1 MNKDA
6 AATVAAASAVRDEPQ
21 PSEAE
26 QDPATAN
33 AEATT
38 PARTVKQ
45 ASKKLRITL
54 LIHPDFVPPE
64 DLATIDAAE
73 AHRVKTEISIP
84 AALKALGHEVT
95 QLAVR
100 DELAEVRRAVEEGKP
115 DIIFNL
121 LEEFHGS
128 VLMDHHVVSYLEL
141 LRAKY
146 TGCGPRG
153 LVLARDKALSKAIA
167 AHHRIR
173 APGFVVFK
181 RGRTARRPRRLAF
194 PLIVK
199 SLTAD
204 SSLGISRA
212 SLVRDDE
219 HLIERVRFIHERI
232 HSDAIVEEFVAGR
245 EVYVS
250 LLGND
255 RVTALPPNELLV
267 EKQGPG
273 DDLIVTEKLKHDI
286 RYQAERGVSV
296 VPAELTPD
304 TRARL
309 LHQSKRIYK
318 LLQLDGYARIDW
330 RLREDG
336 ELYFLEA
343 NPNPEIAR
351 GEEFADSAQAAGLDY
366 EALVQRILALGLAR

>member
-1 MNKDA
+1 VKASGARSEAPPSERGSPNEPVAAEA
-6 AATVAAASAVRDEPQ
+6 AADSAPDRHARRARKAVKRLRVTMLLHRDF
-21 PSEAE
+21 
-26 QDPATAN
+26 
-33 AEATT
+33 
-38 PARTVKQ
+38 
-45 ASKKLRITL
+45 L
-54 LIHPDFVPPE
+54 PPE
-64 DLATIDAAE
+64 DLTTIDAAE
-73 AHRVKTEISIP
+73 AHRVKTEISVR
-84 AALKALGHEVT
+84 AALNTLGHEVT
-95 QLAVR
+95 LLAVH

-115 DIIFNL
+115 DIVFNL
-121 LEEFHGS
+121 LEEFQGS
-128 VLMDHHVVSYLEL
+128 VLFDHHVVSFLEL

-173 APGFVVFK
+173 APGFAVIK
-181 RGRTARRPRRLAF
+181 RSRGVRKLRLRRLAY

-219 HLIERVRFIHERI
+219 HLAERVRFIHERI
-232 HSDAIVEEFVAGR
+232 GSDAIVEEFVAGR
-245 EVYVS
+245 EIYVS
-250 LLGND
+250 LLGNE

-267 EKQGPG
+267 EKLDPK
-273 DDLIVTEKLKHDI
+273 DDLIVTEKLKHDL
-286 RYQAERGVSV
+286 RYQVDRGVEV
-296 VPAELTPD
+296 VPAQLAPE

-309 LHQSKRIYK
+309 IHQSKRLYK
-318 LLQLDGYARIDW
+318 LLHLDGYARLDW

-336 ELYFLEA
+336 ALYFLEA

-351 GEEFADSAQAAGLDY
+351 GEEFADSAQAAGIGY
-366 EALVQRILALGLAR
+366 ETLVQRILALGLAR

>member
-1 MNKDA
+1 MKKAAPSEPDA
-6 AATVAAASAVRDEPQ
+6 AAESAESASAAQVPR
-21 PSEAE
+21 
-26 QDPATAN
+26 
-33 AEATT
+33 
-38 PARTVKQ
+38 RRR
-45 ASKKLRITL
+45 ASKKLRVIVL
-54 LIHPDFVPPE
+54 LHRDFLPPDDV
-64 DLATIDAAE
+64 ASIDAAE
-73 AHRVKTEISIP
+73 AHRVKTEISVR
-84 AALKALGHEVT
+84 AALRDLGHDVT
-95 QLAVR
+95 LLGVH

-115 DIIFNL
+115 DIVFNL
-121 LEEFHGS
+121 LEEFQGS
-128 VLMDHHVVSYLEL
+128 VLFDHHVVSFLEL

-173 APGFVVFK
+173 APGFAVIK
-181 RGRTARRPRRLAF
+181 RSRGARKLRLTRLTY
-194 PLIVK
+194 PMIVK

-219 HLIERVRFIHERI
+219 HLSERVRFVHERI
-232 HSDAIVEEFVAGR
+232 GSDAIVEEFVAGR
-245 EVYVS
+245 EIYVS
-250 LLGND
+250 LLGNE

-267 EKQGPG
+267 EKQGPNE
-273 DDLIVTEKLKHDI
+273 DLIVTEKLKHDL
-286 RYQAERGVSV
+286 RYQVDRGVEV
-296 VPAELTPD
+296 VPAELAPE

-309 LHQSKRIYK
+309 LHQSKRLYK
-318 LLQLDGYARIDW
+318 LLHLDGYARLDW

-336 ELYFLEA
+336 ALYFLEA

-351 GEEFADSAQAAGLDY
+351 GEEFADSAQAAGIGY

>member
-1 MNKDA
+1 MTKDA
-6 AATVAAASAVRDEPQ
+6 AAAATASEETGEPQ
-21 PSEAE
+21 ASEVSKVA
-26 QDPATAN
+26 
-33 AEATT
+33 
-38 PARTVKQ
+38 PARRVKQ
-45 ASKKLRITL
+45 PNKKLRVTL
-54 LIHPDFVPPE
+54 LIHPDFVPPD
-64 DLATIDAAE
+64 DLTSIDAAE

-84 AALKALGHEVT
+84 QALKALGHEVT

-100 DELAEVRRAVEEGKP
+100 DELAEVRRAVEDGKP

-121 LEEFHGS
+121 LEEFQGS
-128 VLMDHHVVSYLEL
+128 VLFDHHVVSYLEL

-181 RGRTARRPRRLAF
+181 RGRPARRPRRLAF

-219 HLIERVRFIHERI
+219 HLSERVRFIHERI
-232 HSDAIVEEFVAGR
+232 QSDAIVEEFVAGR

-255 RVTALPPNELLV
+255 RVTALPPNELVV
-267 EKQGPG
+267 EKQGPS

-296 VPAELTPD
+296 VPAELAPEA
-304 TRARL
+304 RARL

-318 LLQLDGYARIDW
+318 LLHLDGYARIDW
-330 RLREDG
+330 RLRENG
-336 ELYFLEA
+336 EFYFLEA

-351 GEEFADSAQAAGLDY
+351 GEEFADSALAAGIGY